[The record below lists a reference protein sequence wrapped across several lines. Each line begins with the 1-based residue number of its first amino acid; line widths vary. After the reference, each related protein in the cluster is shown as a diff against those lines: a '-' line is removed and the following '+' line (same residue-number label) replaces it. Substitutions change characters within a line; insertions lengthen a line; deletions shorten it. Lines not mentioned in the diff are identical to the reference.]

1 MKIWSHVKK
10 KCITG
15 ILIVLPLALTILV
28 LNFIFK
34 QVDKFATP
42 YVIKLLKLYGLEITA
57 SKLNNI
63 ILALIGFFLTFIVIY
78 IIGILGS
85 NIIGKRLVN
94 AFDNIMLRVPLIK
107 GIYGGARQL
116 MQSLS
121 VDKMAGFERVVLV
134 QYPRKGIYTI
144 GFATAETS
152 EKIKEKIQLELMH
165 IFIPTSPVPA
175 SGMLVL
181 IPRKD
186 VIFLDISLE
195 DAFKLIV
202 SGGIVIPEKKK
213 KQPLIPDAVIC
224 NDKKE

>member
-1 MKIWSHVKK
+1 MWSHLKRK
-10 KCITG
+10 TIAG
-15 ILIVLPLALTILV
+15 FFIILPLIVTIL
-28 LNFIFK
+28 LLTYIF
-34 QVDKFATP
+34 DKVNRYITP
-42 YVIKLLKLYGLEITA
+42 YVFQIFEMLKIEIKSDHITTIA
-57 SKLNNI
+57 LGI
-63 ILALIGFFLTFIVIY
+63 IGFIFTIFIIYLIGL
-78 IIGILGS
+78 LGT

-121 VDKMAGFERVVLV
+121 VDKMAAFERVVLI

-152 EKIKEKIQLELMH
+152 EKIEEKIQLELMH

-202 SGGIVIPEKKK
+202 SGGIVIPEKKR
-213 KQPLIPDAVIC
+213 KQQLISDAVIYD
-224 NDKKE
+224 DKK